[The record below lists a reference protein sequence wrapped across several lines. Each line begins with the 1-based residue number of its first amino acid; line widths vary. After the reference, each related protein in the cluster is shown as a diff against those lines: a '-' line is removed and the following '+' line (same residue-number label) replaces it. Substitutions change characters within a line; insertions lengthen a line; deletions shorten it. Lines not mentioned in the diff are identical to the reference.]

1 MKIFSTIILC
11 FGLLVG
17 CGHSNDIKDTS
28 NKSNQSPVNENKDD
42 PNKDQNEGNQGTSP
56 QPQPIVTVQK
66 IVSLASTGHVVNNPF
81 VAHHSSFSEVK
92 KAWGD
97 PDKIDQVGNGYYAT
111 YSKKFTVFG
120 YTQDGLIYD
129 VRSNEPSI
137 QDLTLADIKK
147 VMGNPKSTSSF
158 QNDQIY
164 TYNINKEYQLKW
176 IIPIST
182 SKVDH
187 ISVYSDVELSNVP
200 ENYILSIKGT
210 SQNLSASAWE
220 SMVKWRQS
228 ILTFP
233 KNYPHDVFVNGPNKK
248 MVALTFDD
256 GPDRINTPQI
266 ITALKQENVKGT
278 FFFIGQK
285 VEQNPDIVKLAYDN
299 GNVIGS
305 HSYLHHELTKVSAE
319 GIRQDLNKSSEAIRR
334 IIGRSPALL
343 RPPYGDTDI
352 KVINVAK
359 EKQYKVIIWSIDT
372 LDWSQKDQKHIQK
385 NIFDN
390 VRNGDI
396 ILMHSDDDK
405 TETASAVP
413 TIIKELKR
421 RGFEI
426 VDVATLLNTNP
437 YH

>member
-1 MKIFSTIILC
+1 MKIFSSVILC
-11 FGLLVG
+11 FFLLVG
-17 CGHSNDIKDTS
+17 CAPTKDVKDAS
-28 NKSNQSPVNENKDD
+28 NKSNHSSTNENKDES
-42 PNKDQNEGNQGTSP
+42 NKNQNEGNQSSSP
-56 QPQPIVTVQK
+56 QPKPTVSVQK
-66 IVSLASTGHVVNNPF
+66 IVSLASTGLVLNNPF
-81 VAHHSSFSEVK
+81 AAHHSSFSEVK

-111 YSKKFTVFG
+111 YSNRFTVFG
-120 YTQDGLIYD
+120 YNQDGLIYD

-147 VMGNPKSTSSF
+147 VMGNPEKTTSL
-158 QNDQIY
+158 QDDQIY
-164 TYNINKEYQLKW
+164 TYQLNKEYQLKW
-176 IIPIST
+176 IIPIT
-182 SKVDH
+182 TNKVDH
-187 ISVYSDVELSNVP
+187 ISVYSEVEFSNVP

-210 SQNLSASAWE
+210 SRNLSTSAWE
-220 SMVKWRQS
+220 SMIKWRQS
-228 ILTFP
+228 VLSFP
-233 KNYPHDVFVNGPNKK
+233 KNYPHDVFINGPNKK
-248 MVALTFDD
+248 KVALTFDD
-256 GPDRINTPQI
+256 GPDRINTPKI

-285 VEQNPDIVKLAYDN
+285 AEQNPDIVTLAYNN

-305 HSYLHHELTKVSAE
+305 HCYLHHELTKESAE
-319 GIRQDLNKSSEAIRR
+319 GIRQDLNKSSEAIRS

-343 RPPYGDTDI
+343 RPPFGDTDT
-352 KVINVAK
+352 KVIHAAQ
-359 EKQYKVIIWSIDT
+359 EKQYKVILWSIDT
-372 LDWSQKDQKHIQK
+372 LDWSQKEKEHIQK

-405 TETASAVP
+405 TETARAVP

-426 VDVATLLNTNP
+426 VDVATLLNTIP